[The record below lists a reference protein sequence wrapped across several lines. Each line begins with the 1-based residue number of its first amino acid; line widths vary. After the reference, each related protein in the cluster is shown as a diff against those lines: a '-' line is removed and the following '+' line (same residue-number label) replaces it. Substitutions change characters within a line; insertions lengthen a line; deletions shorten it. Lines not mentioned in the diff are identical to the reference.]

1 MVLWCDLELGRYS
14 VGGNWWVPLALTLM
28 LACFACVLWFS
39 LATNRD
45 GFWVSFLLCVG
56 VLLSLLPLESFAAG
70 DDSADLGYAF
80 VTLCHCNVH
89 PVSLCLVVVVSTA
102 SMLFCESEEQDSY
115 GMHFVGLCDITSWS
129 LIRHRFHTCVTEC
142 LLLAAFT
149 MDFSNRIQAVA
160 TGVLYGSESN
170 SAASALLQSPAA
182 GRSGRPPCWL
192 AGLFSWLW
200 WLIDFNTFSLARS
213 DAEQLRLSLSSSL
226 VFLLVCAL
234 SAYSWRNF
242 HARGADIVLGM
253 MCHLPAMMTSVEL
266 VTVQGTPFG
275 PFRYPL
281 VLQILLMHVLATQTL
296 VQAGCHPGVCAAFT
310 LPLCVFALWEQALFA
325 GDLSRMD
332 KIHVRLLMG
341 PVVCLVLICSHFID
355 YFARMK
361 AIQEGFASSAENAR
375 TREHLAAPA
384 VEQLGTVHLGSNCER
399 DVC

>member
-1 MVLWCDLELGRYS
+1 M
-14 VGGNWWVPLALTLM
+14 
-28 LACFACVLWFS
+28 
-39 LATNRD
+39 
-45 GFWVSFLLCVG
+45 
-56 VLLSLLPLESFAAG
+56 
-70 DDSADLGYAF
+70 
-80 VTLCHCNVH
+80 TLCHCNVH

-102 SMLFCESEEQDSY
+102 SMLYCESARLDSN
-115 GMHFVGLCDITSWS
+115 GMHLVRLCDITSWS
-129 LIRHRFHTCVTEC
+129 LIRHRFHTCLTEC
-142 LLLAAFT
+142 FLLAAFT

-170 SAASALLQSPAA
+170 SAASALLQSPVA

-192 AGLFSWLW
+192 AGLFSWVW
-200 WLIDFNTFSLARS
+200 WLIDINTFSLARS

-242 HARGADIVLGM
+242 HARGADIVLGI
-253 MCHLPAMMTSVEL
+253 MCHLPAMMASVEL

-310 LPLCVFALWEQALFA
+310 LPLCVFALCKHALFE
-325 GDLSRMD
+325 GDVSQMD
-332 KIHVRLLMG
+332 TIHVRLLMG
-341 PVVCLVLICSHFID
+341 PLVCLVLICSHFID

-384 VEQLGTVHLGSNCER
+384 VEQLGTVDLGSNCER